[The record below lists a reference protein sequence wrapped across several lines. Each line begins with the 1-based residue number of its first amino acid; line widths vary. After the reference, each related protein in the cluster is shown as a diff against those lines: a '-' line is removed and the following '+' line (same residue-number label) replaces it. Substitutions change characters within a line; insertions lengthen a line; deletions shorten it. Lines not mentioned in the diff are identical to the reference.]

1 MLEALSIQPR
11 DGWAVHAA
19 VHVMEMQGRIDEGIK
34 FFTSRESDWAPNNA
48 FAFHNFWHLV
58 LFCMDGAHYDRA
70 LAIFDGHIHP
80 EPAAYVLSLLDAT
93 ALLWRL
99 QLEGVDVADRFDRVV
114 DDW

>member
-1 MLEALSIQPR
+1 
-11 DGWAVHAA
+11 
-19 VHVMEMQGRIDEGIK
+19 MEMQGRIDEGIK

-99 QLEGVDVADRFDRVV
+99 QLEGVDVADPVDRGV
-114 DDW
+114 DHG